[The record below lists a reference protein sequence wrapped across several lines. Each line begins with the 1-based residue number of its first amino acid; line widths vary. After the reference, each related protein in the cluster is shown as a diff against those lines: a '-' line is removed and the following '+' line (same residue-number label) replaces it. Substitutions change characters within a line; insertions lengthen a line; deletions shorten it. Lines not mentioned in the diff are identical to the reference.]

1 MSNIVKLK
9 TYRYEIDWSY
19 EYEVEINVDEYV
31 YFTVDW
37 RGERSWHL
45 IGHKVD
51 ENHNWSE
58 KELSYD
64 WCFLRD
70 IADFIAKVNNIKDK
84 FGNTRCRVSDFRNL
98 HYSEGF
104 YKELGQLLKIV
115 EQIQEEFENE

>member
-1 MSNIVKLK
+1 MSNIVKLR

-31 YFTVDW
+31 YFTIDW
-37 RGERSWHL
+37 RGDWHL

-51 ENHNWSE
+51 KNHNWSE

-64 WCFLRD
+64 WCSLRD
-70 IADFIAKVNNIKDK
+70 IADFIARANNIKDK

-115 EQIQEEFENE
+115 EQTQKEYEK